1 MKQKKIPKRYLQN
14 LDTKINNVH
23 EIYYLVKEE
32 KYTQAEI
39 IKKTKL
45 SRPTVKFYLEM
56 MIEKKM
62 IETKEILN
70 GSKGKKIIYTLI
82 TINPAKIKSFET
94 YLETLT
100 KNDSG
105 VLIDY
110 SELRMMLNV
119 CSLPWGIDPQ
129 LIINKKL
136 AKHKLLK
143 PEDIEEIEK
152 LLFKKIMT
160 NVEGIE
166 NSRSRYGKESLK
178 LLENDNFMLIFNI
191 NLKKLYESIEKK
203 SLEKLESMS
212 PEEISSKFGSDDEE
226 IDDSL
231 IDE

>member
-1 MKQKKIPKRYLQN
+1 MKQKKIPKRHLQN
-14 LDTKINNVH
+14 LDTKINNFR

-39 IKKTKL
+39 ITKTKL
-45 SRPTVKFYLEM
+45 TRPTVKSHLET

-70 GSKGKKIIYTLI
+70 DSRKGKIIYTLI

-100 KNDSG
+100 KNGSA
-105 VLIDY
+105 VLTDY
-110 SELRMMLNV
+110 SELRMMLNI

-136 AKHKLLK
+136 AKLKLLK
-143 PEDIEEIEK
+143 PEDVEEIEK

-166 NSRSRYGKESLK
+166 NRRSKYGKEPLK
-178 LLENDNFMLIFNI
+178 LLEGDNFMLNFNI
-191 NLKKLYESIEKK
+191 DLKNIYESIEEK
-203 SLEKLESMS
+203 SLEKLENKS

-226 IDDSL
+226 IDDSVF
-231 IDE
+231 DE